1 MIEQEDQEAEVLL
14 LNRQMLTEVKELID
28 DINLSK
34 PSHLKQF
41 MHPQWGSIVGSEK
54 DIRLAALSDE
64 VEIWEQRVGKNPD
77 TIPYL
82 GYIRDTLKGRVKE
95 LELVNH
101 VYDQVIQE
109 HEMTWGKEYE

>member
-1 MIEQEDQEAEVLL
+1 MIEQDQEAEVLL
-14 LNRQMLTEVKELID
+14 LNRQMLTEVKDLID

-41 MHPQWGSIVGSEK
+41 MHPQWGSIVGSEE
-54 DIRLAALSDE
+54 DIRLAALQDE
-64 VEIWEQRVGKNPD
+64 VEIWEQRVEKNPD

-82 GYIRDTLKGRVKE
+82 GYIRDTLKGRMKE

-101 VYDQVIQE
+101 VYDQILQE

>member
-14 LNRQMLTEVKELID
+14 LNRQMLTEVRDLID

-41 MHPQWGSIVGSEK
+41 MHPQWGSIVGSEE

-64 VEIWEQRVGKNPD
+64 VELWEQRVGKNPD

>member
-101 VYDQVIQE
+101 VYDQIIQE